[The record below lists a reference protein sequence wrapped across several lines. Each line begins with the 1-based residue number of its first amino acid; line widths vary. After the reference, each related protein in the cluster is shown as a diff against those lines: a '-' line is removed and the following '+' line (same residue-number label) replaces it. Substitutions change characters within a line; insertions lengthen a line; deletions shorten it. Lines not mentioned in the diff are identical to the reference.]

1 MSIIASKLI
10 VSFFEEQFKHKVT
23 DLCFY
28 KNKMSKRSGLIKYR
42 TPEKTYKDMEFDI
55 EYKNSEN
62 YIIKI
67 YLKENIDK
75 EFLEKNIENE
85 FYKKFIELK
94 NVFYFDYKINYNFYD
109 SVYFLEKE
117 LKDGVS
123 NVRYSKSFLYSIKIS
138 GNGVIVP
145 AFEVAVNKDYTKI
158 KNSYIS
164 NLFLNQKLKPFSDKN
179 APSVRLDNTSENTDI
194 LMDLFVRTFIF
205 VIFDYNKNKLTFVY
219 NDIFN
224 SDHNR
229 LIDIINQCRYLE
241 EIKSY

>member
-1 MSIIASKLI
+1 MSKIASKLI
-10 VSFFEEQFKHKVT
+10 ISFFEEQFKHKVT

-67 YLKENIDK
+67 YLKENLDK
-75 EFLEKNIENE
+75 DILEKNIENE

-94 NVFYFDYKINYNFYD
+94 NVFYFQYKINYNFYD

-123 NVRYSKSFLYSIKIS
+123 NIKYSKKFLYSIKIS
-138 GNGVIVP
+138 ENGVILPV
-145 AFEVAVNKDYTKI
+145 FEVEVNKDYTRI
-158 KNSYIS
+158 KNNYIS
-164 NLFLNQKLKPFSDKN
+164 SLFLNKKLKPFNDINSTYARFEN
-179 APSVRLDNTSENTDI
+179 NLENTNT
-194 LMDLFVRTFIF
+194 LMDLFVRVFTI
-205 VIFDYNKNKLTFVY
+205 VISSYSKNKLDY
-219 NDIFN
+219 IPDEIFK
-224 SDHNR
+224 SDHKQ

>member
-1 MSIIASKLI
+1 MSKIASKLI
-10 VSFFEEQFKHKVT
+10 MSFFEDNFKYKIR
-23 DLCFY
+23 DIYFY
-28 KNKMSKRSGLIKYR
+28 KNKSSKRSGIIKYLN
-42 TPEKTYKDMEFDI
+42 ENKINKDMEFDI

-138 GNGVIVP
+138 GNGVVVP

-164 NLFLNQKLKPFSDKN
+164 NLFLNQKLKPFSDKDSH
-179 APSVRLDNTSENTDI
+179 SVRIYNTSENTDI
-194 LMDLFVRTFIF
+194 LMNLFVRTFIF
-205 VIFDYNKNKLTFVY
+205 VIFAFNKNKFKLMF
-219 NDIFN
+219 NEIFE
-224 SDHNR
+224 SDHNY
-229 LIDIINQCRYLE
+229 LIDLVNQHRYLE
-241 EIKSY
+241 EIQSY

>member
-1 MSIIASKLI
+1 MSRIASKLI

-75 EFLEKNIENE
+75 DILEKNIENE

-94 NVFYFDYKINYNFYD
+94 NVFYFQYRINYNFYD

-123 NVRYSKSFLYSIKIS
+123 NIKYSKKFLYSIKIS
-138 GNGVIVP
+138 ENGVLLPV
-145 AFEVAVNKDYTKI
+145 FEVEVNKDYTRI
-158 KNSYIS
+158 KNNYIS
-164 NLFLNQKLKPFSDKN
+164 NLFSNKKLKPFSDID
-179 APSVRLDNTSENTDI
+179 ASYVRLNNNFENTNK
-194 LMDLFVRTFIF
+194 LMDLFLRIF
-205 VIFDYNKNKLTFVY
+205 VFVICCYSKNKFKLMF
-219 NDIFN
+219 NEIFE
-224 SDHNR
+224 SDHNY
-229 LIDIINQCRYLE
+229 LIDLVNQHRYLE
-241 EIKSY
+241 EIQSY

>member
-1 MSIIASKLI
+1 MSKIASKLI
-10 VSFFEEQFKHKVT
+10 MSFFEGNFKYKIT
-23 DLCFY
+23 DLYFY
-28 KNKMSKRSGLIKYR
+28 KNQYSKRAGIIKYLN
-42 TPEKTYKDMEFDI
+42 ENKINKDMEFDI

-109 SVYFLEKE
+109 SLYFLEKE

-179 APSVRLDNTSENTDI
+179 SHYVRVDNTSENTDI

-205 VIFDYNKNKLTFVY
+205 VIFAYNKNKLTFVY